1 MGLPGLAS
9 LGLPPLHTPYL
20 SLRPPPHFPTFL
32 HTFPLS
38 GSQESE
44 CLVEE
49 AFRLWNTTICS
60 LPEVPPPMLELLPHL
75 GALMTRGKVRGGTRD
90 GGACEP
96 GQVMLWPSLCHTS
109 TNHLPTPRLRTMLPS
124 SPSSSPACCQVYC
137 PTLQPTPPPLRTML
151 PSSPSSSP
159 TYCLAYCPTLQ
170 TTPPS
175 SQDNAAVFPIIE
187 SYLLLGAAAALT
199 PLSAAIQVWEQYNWQ
214 CLGVWGYNGQHS
226 GRQLHAYVGSKVG
239 RGLGVWGIT
248 GDASDPYPSC

>member
-1 MGLPGLAS
+1 M
-9 LGLPPLHTPYL
+9 
-20 SLRPPPHFPTFL
+20 
-32 HTFPLS
+32 
-38 GSQESE
+38 
-44 CLVEE
+44 EE

-96 GQVMLWPSLCHTS
+96 GQVMMWPSLCHIS
-109 TNHLPTPRLRTMLPS
+109 TNHLP
-124 SPSSSPACCQVYC
+124 
-137 PTLQPTPPPLRTML
+137 PPPLRTML